1 MKNLFSKTKGKGL
14 EIYTIILI
22 VILVF
27 WLSHFLG
34 SLGFHGV
41 DSKYGVRQ

>member
-14 EIYTIILI
+14 EVYTIILI

-27 WLSHFLG
+27 WLSHFLI
-34 SLGFHGV
+34 SYAFN
-41 DSKYGVRQ
+41 